1 MDDATSVWQI
11 SFISLIAGAL
21 IGALAYRLLS
31 PSVKQASK
39 IKADLDQTRGEL
51 ASYKASVGQHFDKTS
66 ELVNDLTQNYV
77 RVYQHLANGAQ
88 TLGDSKAFPN
98 LLERHESTASIAV
111 GDTIET
117 TVDDSRFD
125 PAETEVNFEESVD
138 EHAEPYNSP
147 ASDEPGPEIQA
158 SDDAEATTVNISDDL
173 GDDPVEE
180 VEAVEAAD
188 VEAIAD
194 DKDDQQKATLH

>member
-1 MDDATSVWQI
+1 MEEATSVWQI

-21 IGALAYRLLS
+21 IGALVYRLLS

-39 IKADLDQTRGEL
+39 IKADLDQARGEL

-77 RVYQHLANGAQ
+77 RVYQHLADGAQ

-98 LLERHESTASIAV
+98 LLERHESTVSIAV
-111 GDTIET
+111 DDTIET
-117 TVDDSRFD
+117 TVADSRF
-125 PAETEVNFEESVD
+125 AFVETEADFTESVD
-138 EHAEPYNSP
+138 EHAEPFSSQ
-147 ASDEPGPEIQA
+147 ASDEPDPEIQA
-158 SDDAEATTVNISDDL
+158 SDDAEATPVNL
-173 GDDPVEE
+173 PDDPGEE
-180 VEAVEAAD
+180 AEDVEAAD

-194 DKDDQQKATLH
+194 DKDDQLKATLH